1 VRAILDVARIPGC
14 SCLSTCEL
22 PCWQRVGIAE
32 ACAGCGCS
40 PFDENGEPFPV
51 DKRGSNPDRT
61 TSPADV
67 ARIVTE
73 VRSKAGEAS

>member
-1 VRAILDVARIPGC
+1 MRAFVDGARIPGC
-14 SCLSTCEL
+14 SCATDCEF
-22 PCWQRVGIAE
+22 PCWQRVGIAQSCD
-32 ACAGCGCS
+32 ACRCS
-40 PFDENGEPFPV
+40 PFDDNNEPFPV